1 MCMVCFRF
9 DIFLTASGVA
19 PSFSCDFEQDDLCGW
34 SQDASDEFDWTW
46 QSYTT
51 PSYHLGTGPSFDH
64 TLGANKGGEF
74 VYNSFV
80 KLFHL
85 VFCRVL

>member
-1 MCMVCFRF
+1 MFRLLMV
-9 DIFLTASGVA
+9 FLTASGVA

-46 QSYTT
+46 QSYMT

-74 VYNSFV
+74 A
-80 KLFHL
+80 
-85 VFCRVL
+85 